1 MNTKLRFS
9 LASAAFCCLI
19 SSDIM
24 ALQLPDFGGGGSGG
38 TQPTTTAPQDVL
50 VLTCR
55 NARINTAGSSSGSSC
70 SSSGS
75 TSSSCSSSSTPST
88 LPSELLSWEMTAD
101 NSSLQDKLNAAANC
115 TEAVQAVG
123 VSNCEASGG
132 NDITVYT
139 CKVQ

>member
-24 ALQLPDFGGGGSGG
+24 ALQLPDFGGGGS
-38 TQPTTTAPQDVL
+38 TQPTTTASQDVL

-55 NARINTAGSSSGSSC
+55 NARINTAGSSTGSSC
-70 SSSGS
+70 STSGS

-88 LPSELLSWEMTAD
+88 LPSELLSWEMTTTD
-101 NSSLQDKLNAAANC
+101 NSTLQDKLNAAANC
-115 TEAVQAVG
+115 TEAVQAAG

-139 CKVQ
+139 CKIQ